1 MAGNCSVCYHS
12 KRRQIDAYIKADSN
26 YTPIMR
32 WLRDQAKADATVRLY
47 TSKDP
52 LRRHRE
58 VCLNMAPLASMF
70 GGQSGD
76 KKATPPPLDATPI
89 SDVEIT
95 ERARALL
102 AGRLDELS
110 AKELHALV
118 LEGLKTQRAEAAARA
133 KERVESDEDDDA
145 KDDLRGALVAIK

>member
-1 MAGNCSVCYHS
+1 MAGKCTVCVHS
-12 KRRQIDAYIKADSN
+12 KRRAIDAYMKTGTNFANILK
-26 YTPIMR
+26 
-32 WLRDQAKADATVRLY
+32 WLQEQNRKDGSVLAYAT
-47 TSKDP
+47 KIP
-52 LRRHRE
+52 LRRHRV
-58 VCLNMAPLASMF
+58 VCLGLPPLMAGMQRAGWKPI
-70 GGQSGD
+70 
-76 KKATPPPLDATPI
+76 PPPPESNPV

-95 ERARALL
+95 ERARAIL
-102 AGRLDELS
+102 AGKLDELS